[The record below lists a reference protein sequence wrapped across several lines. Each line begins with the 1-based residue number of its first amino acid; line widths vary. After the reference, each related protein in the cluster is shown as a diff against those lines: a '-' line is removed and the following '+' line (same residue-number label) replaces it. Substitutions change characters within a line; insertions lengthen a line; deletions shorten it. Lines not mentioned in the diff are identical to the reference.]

1 MRTAVAKAEERLKFA
16 RHQLERDKTLYDQL
30 LLSRRDFEL
39 SQEQL
44 SIRQKEWEEAKN
56 QLDVWLA
63 GTRPEEIEGL
73 EAELRLRG
81 SQQRYLEEQLALLA
95 ITSPASGIVTT
106 RKLTEKIGQHVK
118 KGDLIAEVHELKT
131 ITAETAIPE
140 KEIAEV
146 KPGQKV
152 VLKAR
157 AHPEMTFQGVV
168 TAIAPVATK
177 GEDWRGERT
186 VIVTTQLD
194 NTSLLLKPQMS
205 GMAKIYCGERRSIEL
220 LLRRLMRY
228 IRVEFWSCGE
238 PRMRRGLIGTNTYR
252 EKWA

>member
-1 MRTAVAKAEERLKFA
+1 MKKAKLKMLQADCVPRKSSCRTAVAKAEERLKFA

-30 LLSRRDFEL
+30 LLSRKDFEL
-39 SQEQL
+39 SQEQV
-44 SIRQKEWEEAKN
+44 SIRQKEWEETKN

-106 RKLTEKIGQHVK
+106 RKLTEKVGQHVK

-146 KPGQKV
+146 KPGQKW
-152 VLKAR
+152 
-157 AHPEMTFQGVV
+157 F
-168 TAIAPVATK
+168 
-177 GEDWRGERT
+177 
-186 VIVTTQLD
+186 
-194 NTSLLLKPQMS
+194 
-205 GMAKIYCGERRSIEL
+205 
-220 LLRRLMRY
+220 
-228 IRVEFWSCGE
+228 
-238 PRMRRGLIGTNTYR
+238 
-252 EKWA
+252 